1 MDNKLSPK
9 AAEIVAC
16 ARSLL
21 VAGGYNSFSYAD
33 ISGTVRISKAS
44 IHHHFPS
51 KAELVRT
58 VVARYREEARAG
70 MVAMEQQIL
79 DPVAQLHAYTGYWA
93 ACIRGGSSPFCICA
107 MLAAELPA
115 IPGPV
120 ADEVRGHFLDL
131 AAWLTSVL
139 AGGASQGVFFL
150 QASPEAEAMAFMA
163 TVHGAMLSAR
173 AYGDPEVFATVVQP
187 LMHRLTS
194 R

>member
-1 MDNKLSPK
+1 MDTELSPR

-21 VAGGYNSFSYAD
+21 AAGGYNGFSYAD
-33 ISGTVRISKAS
+33 ISESVRISKAS

-51 KAELVRT
+51 KAELVQT
-58 VVARYREEARAG
+58 VLVRYREEARAG
-70 MVAMEQQIL
+70 MAALEQQL
-79 DPVAQLHAYTGYWA
+79 PDPLSQLQAYTGYWQT
-93 ACIRGGSSPFCICA
+93 CIRDGSSPFCICA

-115 IPGPV
+115 IPGHV
-120 ADEVRGHFLDL
+120 ADEVQRHFSDL
-131 AAWLTSVL
+131 AAWLASVL
-139 AGGASQGVFFL
+139 AKGASQRVFFL

-173 AYGDPEVFATVVQP
+173 AYGDAEVFAAIVQP
-187 LMHRLTS
+187 LMRRLTS